1 MIKFPT
7 WKGVD
12 EEKGDQTITKNC
24 YPTTLR
30 PDGVGGQ
37 DHSIVDM
44 DVQEDVK
51 RRGKPVE
58 DLVSTPLVFEEPE
71 ELPA

>member
-1 MIKFPT
+1 MEGSWWREGRSNNNKKLLPNHVEAR
-7 WKGVD
+7 WSW
-12 EEKGDQTITKNC
+12 
-24 YPTTLR
+24 
-30 PDGVGGQ
+30 GQ
-37 DHSIVDM
+37 DHPIVDM
-44 DVQEDVK
+44 DVQEDDK